1 MSGKGFC
8 CVGWVKV
15 CVVAMGVAVFMAWC
29 SPGIAQT
36 AKAAKPVTIGV
47 IEPLTGPAAAG
58 GKWLKMAWELAVE
71 KINAEGGI
79 KSLGGAPIKLVFGD
93 HQGKQEV
100 AISEVERLI
109 QQEKVSVVG
118 GAQLSGIVV
127 AATTVTERLQVP
139 FVVDVPAAAPITE
152 RGLKYVF
159 RTNINGRTY
168 GKTFVALAKELNTQG
183 ANIKKVALAY
193 PDTEAAK
200 SFLGAAGQE
209 ARAGGLDVVFD
220 EAYPLDMQDFTTLLT
235 KVKVRSPDIIG
246 TNDSHVSQA
255 IQYVKQAADIKLKP
269 KLFISANGTVEFPD
283 WSAGVGKL
291 KDGYSIMVQW
301 NPDLPGANKLA
312 DEFYNKYKEPI
323 NGHAALG
330 VQAAYVVA
338 EALELAK
345 SSDPKLIRDALAK
358 VRINPGPRL
367 VMPFPFV
374 QFDETGQNIGARC
387 IVVQWQGEQ
396 RVTVYPKEVATK
408 KIIVPFDYW
417 SAK

>member
-1 MSGKGFC
+1 MFKCFTRREFFKVSAIAAGIVILAG
-8 CVGWVKV
+8 GWLP
-15 CVVAMGVAVFMAWC
+15 AM
-29 SPGIAQT
+29 AQT
-36 AKAAKPVTIGV
+36 AKTVKPVNVGV

-58 GKWLKMAWELAVE
+58 GKWLKLAWELGVE

-79 KSLGGAPIKLVFGD
+79 KSLGGAPIRLVFGD

-168 GKTFVALAKELNTQG
+168 GKTFVALIKELNSQG

-209 ARAGGLDVVFD
+209 AKAGGLDVVFD
-220 EAYPLDMQDFTTLLT
+220 EAFPLDMQDFTTLLT
-235 KVKVRSPDIIG
+235 KVKVRAPDIIG
-246 TNDSHVSQA
+246 TNDNHVSQA
-255 IQYVKQAADIKLKP
+255 IQYVKQAADIKLRP

-283 WSAGVGKL
+283 WAAGVGKL
-291 KDGYSIMVQW
+291 KDGYSMMVQW
-301 NPDLPGANKLA
+301 NPDLPGAKKLA

-345 SSDPKLIRDALAK
+345 STDPKLIRDALAK

-367 VMPFPFV
+367 VMPFPVV
-374 QFDETGQNIGARC
+374 QFDETGQNTGARN
-387 IVVQWQGEQ
+387 IVVQWQGEE

-417 SAK
+417 SGK